1 VSSANSVR
9 NPIPTKNRTMK
20 NFWEKL
26 FARIPNSA
34 RYIVAAA
41 ALLSLWPLLPTNAT
55 FKYKF
60 TQGQTWLYEDLMAN
74 FDFAILKSPEEI
86 AKERA
91 DLDRNVSPYYEIDLE
106 AIAERKKLFVQ
117 RFEAQLKQSRL
128 QFPDVAKNTEGYQ
141 NYGNYVIGRLLS
153 KGILKIDTFLE
164 KRDKEFV
171 INILRGN
178 VTEKQ
183 TFQNLL
189 TPKKAQEWLSDS
201 LPFAKLQ
208 EPEFLLPL
216 LEPLLSPNLAFN
228 AEKTREFKQQ
238 ELEKMSTSRG
248 MVKSGELIVP
258 KGGII
263 TQGVYQKLISFKD
276 HYESD
281 YLASRKFYLVLFGY
295 VLLLGIALSLFL
307 FYLKNNAK
315 TAYDKLRWI
324 VFLLGWMVIYSYL
337 MYGVR
342 ASEVLHPYI
351 VPFCIAPIII
361 KNFYNR
367 ELAFVTHM
375 ISVLIAG
382 LITSPGYE
390 FILLH
395 TLAGLVVVF
404 SRFDTRYW
412 GNFYQSIASI
422 IMVYMLGY
430 IGISF
435 IEESNLALIDW
446 TVLIWLGLNGFLTL
460 LAYPLIP
467 LFGNLFG
474 FISSITLAELSDLN
488 HPLLKELSM
497 KAPGTLQHSLQVAN
511 LSEAAAV
518 SIGANDLLVKVGAL
532 YHDVGKTLKPQ
543 YFIENQSGTNAHDS
557 LSPLE
562 SATVIMAH
570 VTEGVKM
577 ATKFGLPQPII
588 RFIET
593 HHGTTAVEFF
603 YRKHLDNLKLNT
615 SLRGTKQKNE
625 ELNVLDSNADLIN
638 KNVELNV
645 VNNEISNENKELNV
659 LNSNADLINKNNE
672 LNAVSNK
679 LINQSDESNVIN
691 NELSNNKNEVN
702 SINSNANLINKNV
715 ELNVVNSELSNNN
728 NELKIKNEELNAVN
742 VNANL
747 INKNKELNAVSNELK
762 PNLDITVID
771 FEAAERTKFVYNGP
785 KPTTREETILMLADS
800 LEAAA
805 KSMKMP
811 TSESIDN
818 LVTNIID
825 SKIKQGQLE
834 QSALTFNELER
845 CKASFKKTLK
855 SIHHVRIEYPS
866 AKT

>member
-1 VSSANSVR
+1 
-9 NPIPTKNRTMK
+9 MK

-26 FARIPNSA
+26 FANIPNSA
-34 RYIVAAA
+34 RYIVALA
-41 ALLSLWPLLPTNAT
+41 ALLSLLPLLPTNAT

-60 TQGQTWLYEDLMAN
+60 NQGQTWLYDDLIAN

-91 DLDRNVSPYYEIDLE
+91 ELDRELSPYYELDLE
-106 AIAERKKLFVQ
+106 TIAERKKIFTQ
-117 RFEAQLKQSRL
+117 RFEAQLKQSRA
-128 QFPDVAKNTEGYQ
+128 QFPDVAKNTEGYV
-141 NYGNYVIGRLLS
+141 NYSHYVLTRLLTR
-153 KGILKIDTFLE
+153 GVLKVDTFIE
-164 KRDKEFV
+164 RRDKEFV

-183 TFQNLL
+183 TLDNIL
-189 TPKKAQEWLSDS
+189 TPKKVEQWLSDS
-201 LPFAKLQ
+201 LPFAKPLE

-238 ELEKMSTSRG
+238 ELDKMSTSRG

-258 KGGII
+258 KGGIV
-263 TQGVYQKLISFKD
+263 TQGVYQKLISFKE

-295 VLLLGIALSLFL
+295 VLMIGMTLALFL
-307 FYLKNNAK
+307 FYLQNHAK
-315 TAYDKLRWI
+315 TAHDKLRWI
-324 VFLLGWMVIYSYL
+324 VFLLGWVVIYTYL

-361 KNFYNR
+361 KTFYNR
-367 ELAFVTHM
+367 ELAFVTHT

-390 FILLH
+390 FILLQM
-395 TLAGLVVVF
+395 LAGLVVVF

-412 GNFYQSIASI
+412 GNFYQSIVSI
-422 IMVYMLGY
+422 IVVYMLGY

-435 IEESNLALIDW
+435 IEEPNFNLIKW
-446 TVLIWLGLNGFLTL
+446 SVLIWLALNGFLTL

-474 FISSITLAELSDLN
+474 FISSITLAELSDLG

-543 YFIENQSGTNAHDS
+543 YFIENQLGTNAHDL

-562 SATVIMAH
+562 SAAVIIEH

-577 ATKFGLPQPII
+577 AEKLGLPQPII
-588 RFIET
+588 RFIQT

-603 YRKHLDNLKLNT
+603 YRQHLDNLKKNSAENAQNT
-615 SLRGTKQKNE
+615 EGGYFE
-625 ELNVLDSNADLIN
+625 IN
-638 KNVELNV
+638 TD
-645 VNNEISNENKELNV
+645 
-659 LNSNADLINKNNE
+659 NSSINSE
-672 LNAVSNK
+672 
-679 LINQSDESNVIN
+679 INQDNSKI
-691 NELSNNKNEVN
+691 N
-702 SINSNANLINKNV
+702 SINSLINL
-715 ELNVVNSELSNNN
+715 ELNTDNSE
-728 NELKIKNEELNAVN
+728 IKLELNAPN
-742 VNANL
+742 STIKSTLKSSKTEL
-747 INKNKELNAVSNELK
+747 IV
-762 PNLDITVID
+762 PNLDAI
-771 FEAAERTKFVYNGP
+771 ERAKFVYLGP
-785 KPTTREETILMLADS
+785 KPKTREETILMLADS

-805 KSMKMP
+805 KSMKNP
-811 TSESIDN
+811 TSESIDT
-818 LVTNIID
+818 LVTKIID
-825 SKIKQGQLE
+825 HKISQGQLDE
-834 QSALTFNELER
+834 SALTFNELEL
-845 CKASFKKTLK
+845 CKASFRKTLK

-866 AKT
+866 VKN

>member
-1 VSSANSVR
+1 
-9 NPIPTKNRTMK
+9 MK

-26 FARIPNSA
+26 FANIPNSA
-34 RYIVAAA
+34 RYIVALA
-41 ALLSLWPLLPTNAT
+41 ALISLLPLLPTNAT

-60 TQGQTWLYEDLMAN
+60 NQGQTWLYDDLMAN

-86 AKERA
+86 TKERA
-91 DLDRNVSPYYEIDLE
+91 DLDRELSPYYEIDFE
-106 AIAERKKLFVQ
+106 AITERKKLFSQ

-128 QFPDVAKNTEGYQ
+128 QFPDVVKNTEGYQ

-153 KGILKIDTFLE
+153 KGILKTDTFLQ

-178 VTEKQ
+178 ITEKQ
-183 TFQNLL
+183 TLQNIL
-189 TPKKAQEWLSDS
+189 TPEKAQQWLGDS
-201 LPFAKLQ
+201 LPFVKLQ

-228 AEKTREFKQQ
+228 AEKTRDFKQQ
-238 ELEKMSTSRG
+238 ELDKMSTSRG

-258 KGGII
+258 KGGIV
-263 TQGVYQKLISFKD
+263 TQGVYQKLVSFKE

-295 VLLLGIALSLFL
+295 FLLLGMTIALFL
-307 FYLKNNAK
+307 FYLQNHAK
-315 TAYDKLRWI
+315 SAYDKLRWI
-324 VFLLGWMVIYSYL
+324 VFLLGWVVIYTYL

-367 ELAFVTHM
+367 ELAFVTHV

-390 FILLH
+390 FILLQL
-395 TLAGLVVVF
+395 LAGLVVVF

-422 IMVYMLGY
+422 IVVYMLGY

-435 IEESNLALIDW
+435 IEEPNFALIKW
-446 TVLIWLGLNGFLTL
+446 SVLIWLALNGFLTL

-474 FISSITLAELSDLN
+474 FISSITLAELSDLG

-518 SIGANDLLVKVGAL
+518 AIGANDLLVKVGAL
-532 YHDVGKTLKPQ
+532 YHDVGKTIKPQ
-543 YFIENQSGTNAHDS
+543 YFIENQSGTNVHD
-557 LSPLE
+557 LISPLE
-562 SATVIMAH
+562 SATIIMAH

-577 ATKFGLPQPII
+577 AEKLGLPQPII
-588 RFIET
+588 RFIQT
-593 HHGTTAVEFF
+593 HHGTTAVAFF
-603 YRKHLDNLKLNT
+603 YRLHLENAKRNSAKNVVYTEGSSSELKTPN
-615 SLRGTKQKNE
+615 SAIKS
-625 ELNVLDSNADLIN
+625 ELNL
-638 KNVELNV
+638 
-645 VNNEISNENKELNV
+645 VN
-659 LNSNADLINKNNE
+659 NNE
-672 LNAVSNK
+672 LNTP
-679 LINQSDESNVIN
+679 N
-691 NELSNNKNEVN
+691 NA
-702 SINSNANLINKNV
+702 I
-715 ELNVVNSELSNNN
+715 NSELNAH
-728 NELKIKNEELNAVN
+728 KNTELNPIKTE
-742 VNANL
+742 L
-747 INKNKELNAVSNELK
+747 ISSNSEAIELA
-762 PNLDITVID
+762 
-771 FEAAERTKFVYNGP
+771 KFTYSGP
-785 KPTTREETILMLADS
+785 KPKTREETILMLADS

-805 KSMKMP
+805 KSMKNP

-818 LVTNIID
+818 LVIKIID
-825 SKIKQGQLE
+825 HKISQGQLSE
-834 QSALTFNELER
+834 SALTFNELDL

-866 AKT
+866 VK

>member
-1 VSSANSVR
+1 
-9 NPIPTKNRTMK
+9 MK

-26 FARIPNSA
+26 FATIPNSA
-34 RYIVAAA
+34 RYIVAIA
-41 ALLSLWPLLPTNAT
+41 ALISLLPLLPTNAT

-60 TQGQTWLYEDLMAN
+60 NQGQTWLYDDLMAN

-91 DLDRNVSPYYEIDLE
+91 ELDRELSPYYELDLE
-106 AIAERKKLFVQ
+106 TIAERKKIFLQ
-117 RFEAQLKQSRL
+117 RFEVQLKQSRS
-128 QFPDVAKNTEGYQ
+128 QFPDVAKNTEGYV
-141 NYGNYVIGRLLS
+141 NYSNYVLNRLLS
-153 KGILKIDTFLE
+153 RGVLKVDTFIE
-164 KRDKEFV
+164 RRDKEFV

-178 VTEKQ
+178 LTEKQ
-183 TFQNLL
+183 TLDNIL
-189 TPKKAQEWLSDS
+189 TPKKVQQWLSDS
-201 LPFAKLQ
+201 LPYVKSLQ

-238 ELEKMSTSRG
+238 ELDKMSTSRG

-258 KGGII
+258 KGGIV
-263 TQGVYQKLISFKD
+263 TQGVYQKLISFKE

-295 VLLLGIALSLFL
+295 VLMLGMTIALFL
-307 FYLKNNAK
+307 FYLQNHAK
-315 TAYDKLRWI
+315 TAYEKLRWI
-324 VFLLGWMVIYSYL
+324 VFLLGWVVIYTYL

-361 KNFYNR
+361 KTFYNR
-367 ELAFVTHM
+367 ELAFVTHT

-390 FILLH
+390 FILLQM
-395 TLAGLVVVF
+395 LAGLVVVF

-412 GNFYQSIASI
+412 GNFYQSIVSI
-422 IMVYMLGY
+422 IVVYMLGY

-435 IEESNLALIDW
+435 IEEPNFELIKW
-446 TVLIWLGLNGFLTL
+446 SVLIWLALNGFLTL

-474 FISSITLAELSDLN
+474 FISSITLAELSDLG

-543 YFIENQSGTNAHDS
+543 YFIENQLGTNPHDL

-562 SATVIMAH
+562 SASIIIEH

-577 ATKFGLPQPII
+577 AEKLGLPQPII
-588 RFIET
+588 RFIQT

-603 YRKHLDNLKLNT
+603 YRLHLENLKKNSAKNAPNT
-615 SLRGTKQKNE
+615 EG
-625 ELNVLDSNADLIN
+625 
-638 KNVELNV
+638 
-645 VNNEISNENKELNV
+645 
-659 LNSNADLINKNNE
+659 
-672 LNAVSNK
+672 
-679 LINQSDESNVIN
+679 
-691 NELSNNKNEVN
+691 
-702 SINSNANLINKNV
+702 
-715 ELNVVNSELSNNN
+715 VNSELNMENLSINSEINQDN
-728 NELKIKNEELNAVN
+728 LELNTIN
-742 VNANL
+742 SGNNSNINSEINTPNSPIKSEIKSNKSEL
-747 INKNKELNAVSNELK
+747 II
-762 PNLDITVID
+762 PNLDAI
-771 FEAAERTKFVYNGP
+771 ERAKFVYIGP
-785 KPTTREETILMLADS
+785 KPATREETILMLADS

-805 KSMKMP
+805 KSMKNP
-811 TSESIDN
+811 TSESIDT
-818 LVTNIID
+818 LVTKIID
-825 SKIKQGQLE
+825 YKLSQGQLE
-834 QSALTFNELER
+834 DSALTFNELEL
-845 CKASFKKTLK
+845 CKASFRKTLK

-866 AKT
+866 VKN